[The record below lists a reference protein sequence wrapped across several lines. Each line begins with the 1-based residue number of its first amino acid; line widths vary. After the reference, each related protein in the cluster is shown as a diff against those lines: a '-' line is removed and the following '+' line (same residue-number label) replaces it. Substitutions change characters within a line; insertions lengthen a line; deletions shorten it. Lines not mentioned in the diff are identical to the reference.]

1 MDHTM
6 LSIRHS
12 FFDHA
17 AQVQARLRIA
27 DCFPNREDI
36 HQHAKTLIDLQD
48 GHIGPSRIRL
58 DYEERVWGRYIGR
71 VIGNPVWP

>member
-27 DCFPNREDI
+27 DSFPLREDI
-36 HQHAKTLIDLQD
+36 HGHAETLIDLLFVVLLIL
-48 GHIGPSRIRL
+48 GSGPINGIHSGAGL
-58 DYEERVWGRYIGR
+58 
-71 VIGNPVWP
+71 